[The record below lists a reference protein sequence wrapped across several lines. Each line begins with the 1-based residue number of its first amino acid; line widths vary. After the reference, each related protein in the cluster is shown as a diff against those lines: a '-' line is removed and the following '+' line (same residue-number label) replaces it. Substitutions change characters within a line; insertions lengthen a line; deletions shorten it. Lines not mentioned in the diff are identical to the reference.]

1 VADVEQYGNCCRF
14 TKITMHD
21 TSQALTPANYFLE
34 PGFVVMPSGPTV
46 ISAVLGSGVS
56 ICLFDRKRKVGGM
69 NSFQLPLIREKGKTT
84 TRYGNVAVWTLI
96 RMMLED
102 GSKIKNL
109 EAQIVGGA
117 HNPELSSQNMG
128 QENIRIARKILFREK
143 IVVTSEDTGG
153 SKGRKVV
160 FSTHTNEIA
169 ILKVEKL
176 RKSDWYPYEDDRN
189 S

>member
-1 VADVEQYGNCCRF
+1 M
-14 TKITMHD
+14 TMND
-21 TSQALTPANYFLE
+21 SSQALTPANYFLE
-34 PGFVVMPSGPTV
+34 PGFVIMPSGPTV

-56 ICLFDRKRKVGGM
+56 ICMFDRKRKVGGM
-69 NSFQLPLIREKGKTT
+69 NSFQLPLIREIGKTT
-84 TRYGNVAVWTLI
+84 TRFGNVAVWTLI

-102 GSKIKNL
+102 GSKIKNI

-117 HNPELSSQNMG
+117 YNPELSSHNMG
-128 QENIRIARKILFREK
+128 QENIKIARKILAREK

-189 S
+189 L

>member
-1 VADVEQYGNCCRF
+1 MGLEQ
-14 TKITMHD
+14 
-21 TSQALTPANYFLE
+21 LL
-34 PGFVVMPSGPTV
+34 
-46 ISAVLGSGVS
+46 
-56 ICLFDRKRKVGGM
+56 
-69 NSFQLPLIREKGKTT
+69 
-84 TRYGNVAVWTLI
+84 
-96 RMMLED
+96 D
-102 GSKIKNL
+102 GSKIKNI

-117 HNPELSSQNMG
+117 YNPELSSHNMG
-128 QENIRIARKILFREK
+128 QENIKIARKILVREK

>member
-1 VADVEQYGNCCRF
+1 MNDS
-14 TKITMHD
+14 
-21 TSQALTPANYFLE
+21 SQSLIPANYFLE
-34 PGFVVMPSGPTV
+34 PGFVIMPSGPTV

-56 ICLFDRKRKVGGM
+56 ICMFDRKRKVGGM
-69 NSFQLPLIREKGKTT
+69 NSFQLPLIREIGKTT

-96 RMMLED
+96 RMMVED

-117 HNPELSSQNMG
+117 HNPELSNLNMG
-128 QENIRIARKILFREK
+128 QENIKIAKKILAREK
-143 IVVTSEDTGG
+143 ITVTSEDTGG

-189 S
+189 L